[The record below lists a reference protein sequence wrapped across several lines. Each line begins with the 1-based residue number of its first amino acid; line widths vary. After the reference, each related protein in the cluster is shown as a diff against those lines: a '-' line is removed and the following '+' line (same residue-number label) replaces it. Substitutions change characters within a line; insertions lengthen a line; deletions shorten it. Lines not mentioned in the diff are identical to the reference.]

1 MDKFKDALDRIFK
14 CGPEPKDFLIIFGL
28 IVAGIVV
35 ALGSIT
41 SVLIALAHFFI
52 AIVNLSW
59 ANLFL
64 GLAWCI
70 ILAFFVAII
79 IIAVN
84 VYDDIVW

>member
-1 MDKFKDALDRIFK
+1 MDKFKDTLERIFK

-35 ALGSIT
+35 VLSSIT

-70 ILAFFVAII
+70 ILAFFVSII
-79 IIAVN
+79 IIALN
-84 VYDDIVW
+84 VYDDIAW